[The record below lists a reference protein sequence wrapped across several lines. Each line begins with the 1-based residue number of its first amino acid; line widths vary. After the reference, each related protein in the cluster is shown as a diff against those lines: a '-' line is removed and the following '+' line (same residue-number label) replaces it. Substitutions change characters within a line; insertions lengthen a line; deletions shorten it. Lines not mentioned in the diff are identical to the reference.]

1 MSTDL
6 IKPTPEKDS
15 SHRLRI
21 VHGLFG
27 WTGSPEQEQAALRIA
42 IPVSVFVYLLLNKP
56 APTESLELWT
66 LGIKFVLTFL
76 LFALIIYAS
85 TIFWPHPS
93 TARRV
98 TGILVDTIGQ
108 SYALYITGPL
118 GAPWYG
124 LYLWIILGN
133 GFRYGEKYLYLSTT
147 VSLIGF
153 ACVAKFTPYWTTH
166 TGLAIGLAFTL
177 LLIPAYSALLIRRLN
192 EARKHA
198 DDASR
203 AKSDFLSCMSH
214 EIRTPLNGIL
224 GMTDLLKLRPLEPQ
238 DRECVETIHVSG
250 QALARQ
256 INDILDLSKIEA
268 GQLTLEQIEFDL
280 YVLVNTTLRVF
291 HPQVEGKHLQLQEVI
306 DPQTPFLLT
315 GDPHKLQQIII
326 NLVGNAI
333 KFTEQGIISVRIY
346 PQTTDTGQA
355 VLRFEVADTGTGIPA
370 DRIHAIFEPFTQAD
384 NSVSRS
390 YGGTGLGTTICK
402 NLVELMGGQIG
413 VHSTLGVGTTF
424 WFDIPF
430 MSENQDTAES
440 GHAWTSQCKVLYLNI
455 LGDAQDDGIP
465 ASLKKWNMPFDV
477 ANSLDQAT
485 ELLTSKGNHAALII
499 DNTPYDQR
507 LADIISGEDTSL
519 SGGARIVL
527 IRSGQY
533 PADINASNQ
542 DRVVV
547 LEPPLEQ
554 NILFNV
560 LHACYSKHSTED
572 DIIHFSR
579 KQVSNQQTGQ
589 PLHILIADDNATNR
603 IVLQR
608 MLEKLGH
615 QHTVVT
621 GGEAI
626 LTSLE
631 EKQYDAVIADKNMP
645 DLGGLEAYQAYCFAH
660 GGNPPVPFIILTAD
674 ATEESRASCKAAGID
689 LFLTKPVSLVSLQ
702 EALSST
708 QTADTEAIVNTEPE
722 VVPLD
727 STLEDLP
734 VLNEDEFEKLT
745 NLTEEDN
752 SFVIEL
758 IRNFETDARNDLRGL
773 ESAVAGHDRT
783 AFSDHA
789 HALKGC
795 ALYLGLIRL
804 AQLSKTAQNLDLD
817 EFNKDG
823 IAHLQAIT
831 LATNDAIRLLQDRIT
846 ALEKRAMPN

>member
-1 MSTDL
+1 MSLDQIQNPPSKGSSNR
-6 IKPTPEKDS
+6 IKNV
-15 SHRLRI
+15 L
-21 VHGLFG
+21 VLLG
-27 WTGSPEQEQAALRIA
+27 WSGSPEQEQGVLRLVISIA
-42 IPVSVFVYLLLNKP
+42 FLSYLLLIWP
-56 APTESLELWT
+56 DDSADSRVWMTGIVIITGFLIYSL
-66 LGIKFVLTFL
+66 L
-76 LFALIIYAS
+76 LLAS
-85 TIFWPHPS
+85 TLAYPQYAI
-93 TARRV
+93 TQRV
-98 TGILVDTIGQ
+98 ISICTDIGVF
-108 SYALYITGPL
+108 SYGLHVTGPL
-118 GAPWYG
+118 SAPWYG
-124 LYLWIILGN
+124 VYLWVTLGN
-133 GFRYGEKYLYLSTT
+133 GFRYGEKYLYLSTA
-147 VSLIGF
+147 VSLLGF
-153 ACVAKFTPYWTTH
+153 AYVAKFTPYWTANI
-166 TGLAIGLAFTL
+166 GLAIGLAFTL
-177 LLIPAYSALLIRRLN
+177 LLIPAYSAVLIRRLN
-192 EARKHA
+192 EARQRA

-256 INDILDLSKIEA
+256 INEILDLSKIEA

-291 HPQVEGKHLQLQEVI
+291 HPQVEVKHLQLQEVI

-346 PQTTDTGQA
+346 PRNTDTGQA

-572 DIIHFSR
+572 DIIHFSH
-579 KQVSNQQTGQ
+579 KQVSKQQASR